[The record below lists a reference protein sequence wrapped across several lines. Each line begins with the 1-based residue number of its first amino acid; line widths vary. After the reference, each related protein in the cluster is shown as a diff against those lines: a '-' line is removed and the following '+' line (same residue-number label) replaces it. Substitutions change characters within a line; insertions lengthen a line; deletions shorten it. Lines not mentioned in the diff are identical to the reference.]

1 MERFIMS
8 VKHWE
13 RCTMPAEAARVT
25 GREVEPWSHEVTEG
39 SRLCLTDHCMCV

>member
-1 MERFIMS
+1 MS